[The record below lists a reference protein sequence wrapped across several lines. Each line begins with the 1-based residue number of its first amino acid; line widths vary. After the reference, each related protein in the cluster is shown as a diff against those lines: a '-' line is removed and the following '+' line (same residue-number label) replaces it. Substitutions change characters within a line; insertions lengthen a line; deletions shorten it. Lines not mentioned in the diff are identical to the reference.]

1 VFFGEYQYRL
11 DEKGRIPVPPRFRA
25 HLKDGVVLTTGV
37 EKCITAY
44 PMAEWQKLADSLPT
58 GSLSRAKIRILK
70 RAMFGSAFVQPLDN
84 QGRISVPA
92 PLREHAGIQE
102 DAVVIGANNYL
113 ELWNAEDWTA
123 EKLSCQER
131 AGQIIE
137 SLEG

>member
-1 VFFGEYQYRL
+1 MFFGEYQYKL
-11 DEKGRIPVPPRFRA
+11 DEKGRMPVPPRFRA
-25 HLKDGVVLTTGV
+25 SLKDGVVLTTGV

-58 GSLSRAKIRILK
+58 GSLSRSKIRILK

-84 QGRISVPA
+84 QGRISLPA

-102 DAVVIGANNYL
+102 DVAVVGANNYL
-113 ELWNAEDWTA
+113 ELWGAEEWAA
-123 EKLSCQER
+123 EKISCQEQ

>member
-1 VFFGEYQYRL
+1 
-11 DEKGRIPVPPRFRA
+11 
-25 HLKDGVVLTTGV
+25 VVLTTGV

-58 GSLSRAKIRILK
+58 GSLSRSKIRILK

-84 QGRISVPA
+84 QGRISLPA

-102 DAVVIGANNYL
+102 DVAVIGANNYL
-113 ELWNAEDWTA
+113 ELWGAEEWAA
-123 EKLSCQER
+123 EKISCQEQ